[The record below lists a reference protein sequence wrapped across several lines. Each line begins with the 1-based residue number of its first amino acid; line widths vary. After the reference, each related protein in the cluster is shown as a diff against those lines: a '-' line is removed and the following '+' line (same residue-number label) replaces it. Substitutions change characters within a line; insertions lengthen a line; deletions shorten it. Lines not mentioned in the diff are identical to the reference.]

1 MQVMLD
7 GRLFPVAEASNKKVA
22 KKDAAAA
29 TLRILLREIEG
40 GGAEEGLTAGVD
52 QQRPTMIGWEHYDIT
67 DLGSCEGP
75 DWSRSRNS
83 QLCPWY
89 WANSIRPLTGFLALT
104 SWSLARRF

>member
-52 QQRPTMIGWEHYDIT
+52 QAMDPTSDVPVSLKCVRVCVEVSNNQCP
-67 DLGSCEGP
+67 L
-75 DWSRSRNS
+75 
-83 QLCPWY
+83 LCL
-89 WANSIRPLTGFLALT
+89 IVL
-104 SWSLARRF
+104 